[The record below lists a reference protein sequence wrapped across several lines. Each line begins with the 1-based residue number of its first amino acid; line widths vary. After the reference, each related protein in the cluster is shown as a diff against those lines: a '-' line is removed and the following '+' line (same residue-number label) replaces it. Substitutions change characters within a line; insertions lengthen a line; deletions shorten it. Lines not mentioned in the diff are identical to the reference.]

1 MRPAL
6 ADVLRRVRALAAEQK
21 LRFTLKAVRELAAV
35 ETHALRWSVSAD
47 GRTDLVTVHHELDDS
62 PGAWHLGA
70 VDETGRVVAAVAIS
84 TGTAHV
90 SMRKL
95 REEFVPQIVA
105 AAKRI
110 SERLGYSREGTGR
123 AVPRAKRRA
132 RRP

>member
-1 MRPAL
+1 MRAQYGGQRLEQFTPHTIKTVDAL
-6 ADVLRRVRALAAEQK
+6 IKVLRHVA
-21 LRFTLKAVRELAAV
+21 
-35 ETHALRWSVSAD
+35 AD
-47 GRTDLVTVHHELDDS
+47 GYAVSDEEIELGVRSTAAPVRGSD
-62 PGAWHLGA
+62 
-70 VDETGRVVAAVAIS
+70 GRVVAAVAIS

-110 SERLGYSREGTGR
+110 SDRLGYSRESTGR

-132 RRP
+132 HRP